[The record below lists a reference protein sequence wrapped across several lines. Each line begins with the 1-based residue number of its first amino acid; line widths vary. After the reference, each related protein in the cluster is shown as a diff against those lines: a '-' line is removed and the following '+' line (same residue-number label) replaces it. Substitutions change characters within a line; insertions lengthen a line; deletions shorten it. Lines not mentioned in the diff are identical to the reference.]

1 MDSLSNS
8 NFHVDYNVVFNC
20 AIVLIFNNWYSVYD
34 NRVMKPV
41 VVSNT

>member
-8 NFHVDYNVVFNC
+8 NFHGYNNVVPNC
-20 AIVLIFNNWYSVYD
+20 VIVLIFNNWYSLYD
-34 NRVMKPV
+34 NSVMKPV